1 MRLRSIMPTPTR
13 AFAALAVASLLA
25 AGCTSTSPDRVQAR
39 RAPSPHTTTVAHDV
53 DLPALWQLLGAMPLA
68 ERDNVVSGLPP
79 NVRAGL
85 AAIANQAAIAG
96 R

>member
-1 MRLRSIMPTPTR
+1 MNTSSKRFVWHLTPRSTGHR
-13 AFAALAVASLLA
+13 
-25 AGCTSTSPDRVQAR
+25 CKSTSPDRVQAR
-39 RAPSPHTTTVAHDV
+39 RAPSPHTTTVAHDA
-53 DLPALWQLLGAMPLA
+53 DIPALWQLLGALPPA
-68 ERDNVVSGLPP
+68 ERDNVVSGLAP